1 MNNITTN
8 KSATAETIKETGSY
22 VQFYIYRVPKKNH
35 DAMVQVNKQIIP
47 WLEKNG
53 ERMEFFQLSNSETI
67 EGLESIVKTLSIDE
81 DEEEVWV
88 ELNYFRDRKHF
99 DEVFAEMMQ
108 DKSAAPIFKQ
118 FENLINQGKSKMIT
132 GGFSRLKV

>member
-1 MNNITTN
+1 MNKTTE
-8 KSATAETIKETGSY
+8 STSEIEPTTGSY
-22 VQFYIYRVPKKNH
+22 VQLYVYRVPKKNH
-35 DAMVQVNKQIIP
+35 DAMVQVDKQIMP
-47 WLEKNG
+47 WFNKYG
-53 ERMEFFQLSNSETI
+53 GRMEFFQLSNSETI
-67 EGLESIVKTLSIDE
+67 EGLESIAKTLSIDE

-99 DEVFAEMMQ
+99 DDTFTKMLQ
-108 DKSAAPIFKQ
+108 DESAAPLFKQ

>member
-1 MNNITTN
+1 MNNKKTT
-8 KSATAETIKETGSY
+8 KSATTQTIKETGSY

-35 DAMVQVNKQIIP
+35 DAMVQVDKQIMP
-47 WLEKNG
+47 WLEKHG
-53 ERMEFFQLSNSETI
+53 GRMEFFQLSNSETI

-99 DEVFAEMMQ
+99 DEIFGKMLQ
-108 DKSAAPIFKQ
+108 DESAAPIFKQ